1 MARVPETNSD
11 NAFFQTDAVD
21 RAVHRAVHRTGRF
34 IALPYMQ
41 AARAVCLPSLKL

>member
-1 MARVPETNSD
+1 MTRVPDTNTD

-21 RAVHRAVHRTGRF
+21 RAVHRTGKL

-41 AARAVCLPSLKL
+41 AACAVCLPSLKL